1 MPSHTQGCGGGVS
14 RRELGAIKEREGR
27 EEKVK
32 IKRKSIA
39 KKKDKGSMVILPIK
53 RNCFAKC
60 FPKQLQF
67 HH

>member
-39 KKKDKGSMVILPIK
+39 KKK
-53 RNCFAKC
+53 R
-60 FPKQLQF
+60 
-67 HH
+67 